1 MFAHPAFAPY
11 REWLVAGTLPDIALL
26 NRWARE
32 VALRS
37 PDCAPPRF
45 VEMPS
50 GGALAYEHAVARDGV
65 VRMRRDNLHDAM
77 NALVWIAFPRTKAAL
92 NARHVHDG
100 ASPTANAR
108 SRARDAATLL
118 DESGLVLVC
127 ADEAL
132 ADLLRGHAWHRL
144 FVEHAAAVTGSLRPL
159 VIGHGLLAK
168 LTAPYRA
175 ITARTLIV
183 ACDPTRLPT
192 DAAGVAQ
199 VDAIAAA
206 SIADRALVPERLPP
220 LPVAALPGWDSER
233 LGARL
238 FDDVTVFRPVRT

>member
-1 MFAHPAFAPY
+1 
-11 REWLVAGTLPDIALL
+11 
-26 NRWARE
+26 
-32 VALRS
+32 
-37 PDCAPPRF
+37 
-45 VEMPS
+45 
-50 GGALAYEHAVARDGV
+50 
-65 VRMRRDNLHDAM
+65 
-77 NALVWIAFPRTKAAL
+77 L
-92 NARHVHDG
+92 NARHVQEG

-127 ADEAL
+127 ADEEL
-132 ADLLRGHAWHRL
+132 AHLLRSHAWRRL
-144 FVEHAAAVTGSLRPL
+144 FVEQAAAVAASLRPL

-183 ACDPTRLPT
+183 AGDPARLPT
-192 DAAGVAQ
+192 DAAGVAL
-199 VDAIAAA
+199 VDAMAAA
-206 SIADRALVPERLPP
+206 SIADPALVPERLPP

-238 FDDVTVFRPVRT
+238 FDDVTVFRPLRAQDLPGSGSCAGS